1 MAHVVE
7 KPIRSPGE
15 ALPARQLFSV
25 NQFKTWTKCPKK
37 YYYDYVQKLRWPSDQ
52 SRFAFGKTIH
62 KLFEYQAR
70 NLPFDALLQTAE
82 PGIQTAWKTLMEHPI
97 PHLPILGSEWAF
109 TVPVGGHWITG
120 RVDRLAKQGE
130 GDNEMVLIL
139 DWKTG
144 TSIPSLPDTDWQ
156 TVIYQYA
163 VVEAHQQLGLS
174 ALPPEQVRFVY
185 LEIKGDIRE
194 LMIPYGPQKHQET
207 RQRIESVLS
216 DIQREKTYPLP
227 PKCPDPFCPY
237 LNICGIGQAVPEV
250 LA

>member
-1 MAHVVE
+1 MAHSAE
-7 KPIRSPGE
+7 KPVRPLAVAMPE
-15 ALPARQLFSV
+15 RQLFSV
-25 NQFKTWTKCPKK
+25 NQFKTWTKCQKK
-37 YYYDYVQKLRWPSDQ
+37 YYYDYVRKLRWPSDQ

-70 NLPFDALLQTAE
+70 NLPFDALLQNAD
-82 PGIQTAWKTLMEHPI
+82 PAIQTAWQTLMEHPI
-97 PHLPILGSEWAF
+97 PHFPILGSEWAF
-109 TVPVGGHWITG
+109 TVPVAGQWITG
-120 RVDRLAKQGE
+120 RIDRLAKQ
-130 GDNEMVLIL
+130 DEMILIL

-144 TSIPSLPDTDWQ
+144 TSIPSLPEVDWQ

-174 ALPPEQVRFVY
+174 VLPPEHVRFVY

-207 RQRIESVLS
+207 RQRIEEVLGAV
-216 DIQREKTYPLP
+216 QQEKTYPLP

-237 LNICGIGQAVPEV
+237 LNICGISSAMPEV
-250 LA
+250 LS